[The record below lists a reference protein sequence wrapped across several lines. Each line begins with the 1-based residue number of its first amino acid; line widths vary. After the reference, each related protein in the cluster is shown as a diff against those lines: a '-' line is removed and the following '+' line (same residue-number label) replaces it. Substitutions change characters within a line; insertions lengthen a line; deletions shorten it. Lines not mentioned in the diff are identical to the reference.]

1 MDIRLQHLIISKWLS
16 TQIYMYDRVIVVIA
30 STTFAR
36 CTRYNIVIKFVSDW
50 AAGRWFSQFTPFDSN
65 IYLWSYDSWNCI
77 HRHCEVY
84 SIQHSDKVCKW
95 LGGRSVIFSIY
106 SVWLKYI
113 CMIVYIVVIASIVIA
128 RCTRYNIVIKLVSD

>member
-84 SIQHSDKVCKW
+84 SIQHSDKACKW
-95 LGGRSVIFSIY
+95 LAADWWFSIY
-106 SVWLKYI
+106 MYAYSVFSPPIKLTVKIYMGYCWYRLKY
-113 CMIVYIVVIASIVIA
+113 
-128 RCTRYNIVIKLVSD
+128 